1 MVSKWG
7 WPGIDMGGCWRTGYP
22 IGKLLTALKTSSD
35 EEQRNA
41 SILQHV
47 TLLLQYKNLGY
58 LREEL
63 QLQLGLASQS
73 TWYPETMKGL
83 ELGLNFQGDFSLKAQ
98 KNVHN

>member
-1 MVSKWG
+1 M
-7 WPGIDMGGCWRTGYP
+7 
-22 IGKLLTALKTSSD
+22 LTALKTSSD